1 MHLFKFGRK
10 YVLVPNPKLMQ
21 WSFLTEKKK
30 KEIIIQTLLLDFL
43 FNSETSAEG
52 VLCLEITSMVY

>member
-1 MHLFKFGRK
+1 MFFFDWK
-10 YVLVPNPKLMQ
+10 
-21 WSFLTEKKK
+21 KKK

-52 VLCLEITSMVY
+52 VLCLEITSMVYSGFLELWPYLPH